1 MTTKVADHQA
11 GGIALVFPGQG
22 SQHVG
27 MGRDLHEMSPAAR
40 SVFELADETLGRPLS
55 TLCFEGTAEE
65 LEDTANAQPAI
76 FTVSIATLEAMRER
90 AAARGERI
98 EPIVVAGHSLGEFT
112 AMVAAGVLDFPEAL
126 RLVQAR
132 GDLMKEAGQER
143 PGGMAAV
150 IGLDDETV
158 SRVVDEAGED
168 GIISV
173 ANANCPGQL
182 VISGEI
188 RALTRAMELATARGA
203 RKVLRLGVSI
213 ASHSPLM
220 SKVSGQL
227 GDLLNRVPLR
237 APQIPIIANITG
249 QSLHSI
255 EEIRQELALQVE
267 RPVNWTRSVTEM
279 INTGATT
286 FVEVGPG
293 QVLSGL
299 IRRISRDAT
308 VLSGRDFLKEHPAR
322 P

>member
-1 MTTKVADHQA
+1 MTTQVADRLA
-11 GGIALVFPGQG
+11 GGIAFVFPGQG

-27 MGRDLHEMSPAAR
+27 MGRDLYDNSPAAR
-40 SVFELADETLGRPLS
+40 AVFDLADSTLGRPLS
-55 TLCFEGTAEE
+55 TLCFDGSAEE

-76 FTVSIATLEAMRER
+76 LTVSIATLEALRER
-90 AAARGERI
+90 AASRGESI
-98 EPIVVAGHSLGEFT
+98 DPMVVAGHSLGEFT
-112 AMVAAGVLDFPEAL
+112 AMVAAGVMDFPEAL
-126 RLVQAR
+126 QLVQAR
-132 GDLMKEAGQER
+132 GNLMKEAGEER

-158 SRVVDEAGED
+158 SSVVNEAGED

-203 RKVLRLGVSI
+203 RRVLRLGVSI

-220 SKVSGQL
+220 SKVSTQL
-227 GDLLNRVPLR
+227 GDLLHRVPLR
-237 APQIPIIANITG
+237 TPQIPIVANITG
-249 QSLHSI
+249 QSLQSI
-255 EEIRQELALQVE
+255 EEIRQELSLQVE

-279 INTGATT
+279 INSGATT

-299 IRRISRDAT
+299 IKRISRDT
-308 VLSGRDFLKEHPAR
+308 TILNGRDLLKDTPANT
-322 P
+322 

>member
-1 MTTKVADHQA
+1 MTIQNAGHLA

-27 MGRDLHEMSPAAR
+27 MGRELHGVSPAAR
-40 SVFELADETLGRPLS
+40 SIFALADEILERPLT
-55 TLCFEGTAEE
+55 TLCFEGPADE
-65 LEDTANAQPAI
+65 LDDTANAQPAI
-76 FTVSIATLEAMRER
+76 LTVSIAMLEAIRER
-90 AAARGERI
+90 AAARGEVLT
-98 EPIVVAGHSLGEFT
+98 PVVVAGHSLGEFS
-112 AMVAAGVLDFPEAL
+112 AMVAAGVMDFPEAL

-132 GDLMKEAGQER
+132 GNFMKEAGQER

-158 SRVVDEAGED
+158 TSVVNEAGED

-188 RALTRAMELATARGA
+188 RALSRAMELATARGA

-220 SKVSGQL
+220 SKVSTQL
-227 GDLLNRVPLR
+227 GDLLHRAPLR
-237 APQIPIIANITG
+237 TPQVPIVANITG
-249 QSLHSI
+249 QALHSI

-279 INTGATT
+279 VNSGATT
-286 FVEVGPG
+286 FIEVGPG

-299 IRRISRDAT
+299 IKRIARDAT
-308 VLSGRDFLKEHPAR
+308 VLNGRDLVTDNSAE
-322 P
+322 